1 MATFAVTAAQA
12 TLALNA
18 DGHGR
23 ASFSATCA
31 SGLRARALVVPAG
44 AAQAGWFSIA
54 GEAQRLF
61 QPAVA
66 EAFDVDVE
74 VPREAGGDL
83 RLRLDVVG
91 VDNPDE
97 DYGRGPEVTL
107 KMTAAPPPPAA
118 SRGYLVTFVGALVG
132 AVAGALV
139 GTLPATIALFA
150 ILHAPV
156 RAATSIGDLFGQVI
170 GSGVALLIGF
180 FLLLLGVAIGLWLGP
195 VLGAYVALR
204 IRSHR
209 RAGVTAVALLG
220 IQLVWM
226 VAVFAAVAAISDA
239 IKNSS
244 AVPWLLAAVVVLAVC
259 VPPWLARGLVRL
271 VGDHHV

>member
-1 MATFAVTAAQA
+1 MATFAITAGQ
-12 TLALNA
+12 TALSLGS
-18 DGHGR
+18 DGRGR
-23 ASFSATCA
+23 AGFSATCA
-31 SGLRARALVVPAG
+31 SGIRGRALVVPVG
-44 AAQAGWFSIA
+44 SAQAGWFSIA
-54 GEAQRLF
+54 GESQRLF
-61 QPAVA
+61 QAGVA
-66 EAFDVDVE
+66 QAFDVDVQL
-74 VPREAGGDL
+74 PPGAGGDL

-107 KMTAAPPPPAA
+107 KMAAAPPPPAA
-118 SRGYLVTFVGALVG
+118 SRGYLVTFLGALAG

-150 ILHAPV
+150 IIHAPV
-156 RAATSIGDLFGQVI
+156 RAATSVSDFFGQVVGGGIADLI
-170 GSGVALLIGF
+170 GIILLLIG
-180 FLLLLGVAIGLWLGP
+180 VVVGLWLGP

-209 RAGVTAVALLG
+209 RAGMTALALLG

-226 VAVFAAVAAISDA
+226 VAVFAGVVAISNA
-239 IKNSS
+239 IKSSS
-244 AVPWLLAAVVVLAVC
+244 AVPWQLALIVILAVC

-271 VGDHHV
+271 VGDHHL